1 MSKKQL
7 TRAYLIPVIF
17 ILSIV
22 VLVANYHFRE
32 INLSIPTKNL
42 SARDKTAFI
51 RAIDLNSNQ
60 RIYSSSLTDI
70 KAYDDFLHIKWK
82 LPKEIKQ
89 DVVVEICVPELG
101 LGLDEKQCF
110 KDMGS
115 LDSEDKSGG
124 ASNSCR
130 YFLDYS
136 KTDIWSKFMGRN
148 NIDTK
153 HVEFCQKNTAHNTN
167 PNNIKDDKNNMFGGY
182 IGQGLSSDG
191 LLMVKDGVLQS
202 VKPEDMLGGGASTN
216 INNTYQTVS
225 NYPAN
230 INNYYTNNSTQV
242 LALSGKTLS
251 LSGGG
256 GSVVM
261 PSEPIA
267 NSTTTGLLNS
277 MDYNSFAA
285 KENTLIFDSSFIRS
299 GNNISLMPCLMDEI
313 LKHDGI
319 SWACTVDVDT
329 DTDAQGL
336 TYNATTNILGINGN
350 PSTVNLTPYL
360 DNTDSQALSYNAT
373 TRTISLTNG
382 GSVILPPDQDT
393 TYTAGTGISIIS
405 GSISSTLGT
414 DVNSAEIVDGT
425 IVAGDLA
432 NTGATAGSYGDSGV
446 NVAQLTVNAQGQVT
460 AVSNRSLLTAT
471 STTTGV
477 LSSAD
482 WTNFNAKENV
492 LTFNG
497 PLTRSGNTIG
507 LASCSNN
514 QILKYTA
521 AGGWDC
527 AVDVDTDTQGLTY
540 NTNTNILGINGNAS
554 TVNLTPYLDNTDS
567 QTLSMINLSDGN
579 HSISI
584 SGGNSQNWSESQG
597 LTYNATNNILGIN
610 GNSSTV
616 NLTPYLDNT
625 DSQTLSYNA
634 TTRTISLTNGG
645 SVILPPDQDTTYTA
659 GTGIS
664 IISGSISSTL
674 GTDVNSAEIVDGTVV
689 ASDLANTG
697 ATAGSYGDSGV
708 NVAQLTVNAQ
718 GQVTAVS
725 NRSLLTATS
734 TTTGVLS
741 SADWTNF
748 NAKENVLTF
757 NGPLTRSGNTIGL
770 TPCGN
775 GQYYQYNGVGWVCTN
790 GVVGSSYSAG
800 SGLSLSSNV
809 FSVNCSSATAVVF
822 CQNGNNFGANAVIGT
837 NDSFALSFET
847 NNTTAAT
854 LSSTGE
860 FLMRDPSNANGAF
873 QVQNASSLPHF
884 SVDTVN
890 NRVLIG
896 SNTTDVNS
904 IALVLDSYNNVADPV
919 SAAVNGAM
927 YYNSSLN
934 KFRCYENSA
943 WVDCISSFP
952 QILVEA
958 NRTTA
963 LTPTLTSTILP
974 FNNATVNVGT
984 TYNTA
989 TGLFTAPSTGIYEFE
1004 TNVTMNYPT
1013 SSVLTSNR
1021 GDWYI
1026 ELYNSSAA
1034 SVLQQVWHGETNSTA
1049 GAQANSTNISTKKIS
1064 LIAGQQVGI
1073 RIAVM
1078 NVSGPARTLY
1088 TTMPTANSIQITR
1101 IK

>member
-32 INLSIPTKNL
+32 INLSIPAKSL
-42 SARDKTAFI
+42 SDGNKVVLI
-51 RAIDLNSNQ
+51 RALNLNSGDQIHVSN
-60 RIYSSSLTDI
+60 ITDA
-70 KAYDDFLHIKWK
+70 KVNNKYLYIKWR
-82 LPKEIKQ
+82 LPKEIKEN
-89 DVVVEICVPELG
+89 VALEVCVPG
-101 LGLDEKQCF
+101 LGFDLDNEQCF
-110 KDMGS
+110 KEVGS
-115 LDSEDKSGG
+115 LES
-124 ASNSCR
+124 ASKDMDGDTLNSCR
-130 YFLDYS
+130 YLLDYS
-136 KTDIWSKFMGRN
+136 KTSIWSKLRN
-148 NIDTK
+148 DDNGFGGMYDQT
-153 HVEFCQKNTAHNTN
+153 CQKDLGRKVN
-167 PNNIKDDKNNMFGGY
+167 PDKKDNIGMSLDGY
-182 IGQGLSSDG
+182 IGKGLSSDG
-191 LLMVKDGVLQS
+191 LLMVKDGVLES
-202 VKPEDMLGGGASTN
+202 IKPEDVFNVNSNNMDGYIEDN
-216 INNTYQTVS
+216 INNTYQTIS
-225 NYPAN
+225 YYPAN
-230 INNYYTNNSTQV
+230 ISNYYTTNNSQV
-242 LALSGKTLS
+242 LTLSGETLS

-256 GSVVM
+256 GSVII
-261 PSEPIA
+261 PSDPVA
-267 NSTTTGLLNS
+267 NSNTTGLLNS
-277 MDYNSFAA
+277 IDYNNFAA

-299 GNNISLMPCLMDEI
+299 GNNISLMSCLTDEV
-313 LKHDGI
+313 LKNDGI
-319 SWACTVDVDT
+319 GWVCANDI
-329 DTDAQGL
+329 AG
-336 TYNATTNILGINGN
+336 
-350 PSTVNLTPYL
+350 P
-360 DNTDSQALSYNAT
+360 SYNAGIGLGVSGNT
-373 TRTISLTNG
+373 FNNTGLLSISPSGALMSSLGQNPVLSLNSTSNLTQDG
-382 GSVILPPDQDT
+382 GVLDLSDIAGLTPG
-393 TYTAGTGISIIS
+393 TYNNLTVDSKGRVTAGTNVSYLISESDGVVGNEVSDVIDTS
-405 GSISSTLGT
+405 GLVMIGSGT
-414 DVNSAEIVDGT
+414 NVDPYK
-425 IVAGDLA
+425 V
-432 NTGATAGSYGDSGV
+432 
-446 NVAQLTVNAQGQVT
+446 
-460 AVSNRSLLTAT
+460 
-471 STTTGV
+471 
-477 LSSAD
+477 
-482 WTNFNAKENV
+482 
-492 LTFNG
+492 
-497 PLTRSGNTIG
+497 G
-507 LASCSNN
+507 LITSCSNN